1 MPRPAIH
8 RLALLVAAP
17 LAAVPLVSCT
27 TTAAPVEQVGSLPE
41 GECDA
46 ASAQQHLGKKA
57 TAALGEQLLRETGA
71 RTLRWVA
78 PDMAVT
84 MDFRPDRMNIEIG
97 TDGRIAKIGCY

>member
-17 LAAVPLVSCT
+17 LSAVPLVSCT
-27 TTAAPVEQVGSLPE
+27 TAAAPVEQVGTLPD

-84 MDFRPDRMNIEIG
+84 MDFRPDRLTVSYDRAMLING
-97 TDGRIAKIGCY
+97 IACG

>member
-84 MDFRPDRMNIEIG
+84 MDFRPDRLTVSYDRAMLING
-97 TDGRIAKIGCY
+97 IACG

>member
-17 LAAVPLVSCT
+17 LAAMPLVSCT
-27 TTAAPVEQVGSLPE
+27 TAAAPVEQVGTLPE

-84 MDFRPDRMNIEIG
+84 MDFRPDRLTVSYDRAMLING
-97 TDGRIAKIGCY
+97 IACG